1 MHRPTPQPTLS
12 SPWTTARLWANRFF
26 RPLYLSI
33 TSGLFGLLVGLLGL
47 ALFGTVQ
54 AQSFYKWVDSKGS
67 THYTTTAPPQNAKK
81 IGKVSTYKDSSSTN
95 PEPNSSAPSLSTPV
109 DNSSTSTPAA
119 PLAPPVEHPRPAPS
133 EPNAQPTIQPK
144 SQQRSLL

>member
-1 MHRPTPQPTLS
+1 MHSPTPQPTLS
-12 SPWTTARLWANRFF
+12 SPWTTARLWVNRFF

-81 IGKVSTYKDSSSTN
+81 IGKVSTYKDSSTST
-95 PEPNSSAPSLSTPV
+95 EPSSSAPSVSPPA
-109 DNSSTSTPAA
+109 DNSSISTPAA

-133 EPNAQPTIQPK
+133 EPTIQPK